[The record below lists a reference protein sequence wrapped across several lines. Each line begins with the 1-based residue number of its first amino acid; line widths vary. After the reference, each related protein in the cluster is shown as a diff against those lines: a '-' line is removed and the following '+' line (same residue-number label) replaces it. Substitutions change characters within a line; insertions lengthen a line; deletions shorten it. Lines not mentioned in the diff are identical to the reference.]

1 MSSLRIPDLR
11 RALDLISLRALPF
24 SLWTDT
30 LSLRRAHMGA
40 YSYRQTIRPL
50 VLSLY
55 SRHPLVS
62 HAANRVSGGET
73 AR

>member
-1 MSSLRIPDLR
+1 MSSPRIPDLR
-11 RALDLISLRALPF
+11 RDLDLISLRALPL
-24 SLWTDT
+24 SLSTDMR
-30 LSLRRAHMGA
+30 SLRRAHMGA
-40 YSYRQTIRPL
+40 YPYRQTIRSL

-62 HAANRVSGGET
+62 HAASWLSGGET